1 MSTPSRSSTA
11 VPYQN
16 NKKLTVVNLLAGPGC
31 GKSVLAARLFAEMSV
46 RDYRVELVHEAAKDF
61 KWEDWEHIFPEQ
73 DYITAQQHRMI
84 RRLVR
89 HDIDYAVTDTSL
101 ILACIYAPEWYP
113 HTFHPFVLDI
123 YSSYDNIN
131 IVLERNPKLPYK
143 QPGRNENK
151 EEAIQKDRELVA
163 LLNRYHIP
171 YHTVKAGPKALK
183 KVMKIIKKHHKAKQS
198 VTIASYNHI

>member
-1 MSTPSRSSTA
+1 MGTPI
-11 VPYQN
+11 PFQN

-31 GKSVLAARLFAEMSV
+31 GKSVLAAKLFAKMSCK
-46 RDYRVELVHEAAKDF
+46 DYKVELVHESAKDF

-73 DYITAQQHRMI
+73 DYISAHQHRLI

-101 ILACIYAPEWYP
+101 ILACIYAPDWYP
-113 HTFHPFVLDI
+113 RSFKPFILDI

-131 IVLERNPKLPYK
+131 ILLERNPDLPYK

-151 EEAIQKDRELVA
+151 EQAMQKDQELVQ
-163 LLNRYHIP
+163 LLDTHHIP
-171 YHTVKAGPKALK
+171 YHRVKAGKGALK
-183 KVMKIIKKHHKAKQS
+183 AVMEIVKQHNVAKHTSQ
-198 VTIASYNHI
+198 HI

>member
-1 MSTPSRSSTA
+1 MSEHKTIPL
-11 VPYQN
+11 QN
-16 NKKLTVVNLLAGPGC
+16 NKKLTVINLLAGPGC
-31 GKSVLAARLFAEMSV
+31 GKSVLAARLFAQMSCE
-46 RDYRVELVHEAAKDF
+46 DFSVELVHEAAKDF

-73 DYITAQQHRMI
+73 DFISAQQHRMI

-113 HTFHPFVLDI
+113 RSFHPFILDL

-131 IVLERNPKLPYK
+131 ILLKRNPDLPYK

-151 EEAIQKDRELVA
+151 DQAIKKDAELFT
-163 LLNRYHIP
+163 LLTTHHIP
-171 YHTVKAGPKALK
+171 YYEVMAGDGALEAC
-183 KVMKIIKKHHKAKQS
+183 MEIIREHNVDKQKRKH
-198 VTIASYNHI
+198 I

>member
-1 MSTPSRSSTA
+1 MFEHKTIPL
-11 VPYQN
+11 QN
-16 NKKLTVVNLLAGPGC
+16 NKKLTVINLLAGPGC
-31 GKSVLAARLFAEMSV
+31 GKSVLAARLFAQMSCE
-46 RDYRVELVHEAAKDF
+46 DFSVELVHEAAKDF

-73 DYITAQQHRMI
+73 DFISAQQHRMI

-113 HTFHPFVLDI
+113 RSFHPFILDL

-131 IVLERNPKLPYK
+131 IVLERNPDLPYK

-151 EEAIQKDRELVA
+151 EQAIQKDKELLT
-163 LLNRYHIP
+163 LLTTHHIP
-171 YHTVKAGPKALK
+171 YHSVMAGPTALDA
-183 KVMKIIKKHHKAKQS
+183 VMKIIREHDVAKQEKKH
-198 VTIASYNHI
+198 I